1 MPRCFLLLL
10 SFLVVS
16 TSWVQAQSP
25 RRPLS
30 GRNIVNDSQTNTPA
44 RPPAAA
50 AAAAAKGRF
59 CAILVGVDTY
69 QDSGISPLQFC
80 ARDVRTLSDVLTKSC
95 GYDRRDVYLL
105 ATDSDARPTRQRFLD
120 RIKDVLD
127 RAQPADVVLIYFS
140 GHGWLD
146 GEGKAYLL
154 TEDCKLANVAESA
167 LPVSLLREALE
178 RSPAQNKCLLLDCC
192 HAGGKDA
199 KAFGVAAEEVGKLFQ
214 DAGSVLTFASC
225 KAGERSWEWAARRQ
239 GLFTAFL
246 AEGLAGEADA
256 SNDQRVSTLELAA
269 YVTARVAGQARKM
282 DLRQNPV
289 LIVTGNNE
297 VPQFDL
303 ALVPDRA
310 IHTYSLPLINVPI
323 GKLPPGW
330 EGHPSLAVFRSP
342 EGMAVYPQKPGNVTL
357 SRKGLLLES
366 GSYLEWSVYLG
377 GWSAETSLT
386 LEGKEGTESEL
397 FYVNRPGGNVGS
409 IVAIDG
415 LARQMIGDYQQFSH
429 RCRVDIEDDVLKFSV
444 NGDLIHTKR
453 IPANSAYDG
462 ISIRLFT
469 QDERHYAAKQNS
481 SLLGLRFGRKEQR

>member
-1 MPRCFLLLL
+1 MARFLFPVLL
-10 SFLVVS
+10 SLLAIS
-16 TSWVQAQSP
+16 ASWVQAQTP
-25 RRPLS
+25 RRPS
-30 GRNIVNDSQTNTPA
+30 SSRNIVNDSRTNTPA
-44 RPPAAA
+44 RPPT

-80 ARDVRTLSDVLTKSC
+80 ARDVRTLGEVLSKSC

-105 ATDSDARPTRQRFLD
+105 ATDSDARPTRERFLD

-146 GEGKAYLL
+146 SEGKAYLL
-154 TEDCKLANVAESA
+154 TEDCKLANVAETA
-167 LPVSLLREALE
+167 LPVSLLREVLE
-178 RSPAQNKCLLLDCC
+178 RSPAQHKCLLLDCC

-199 KAFGVAAEEVGKLFQ
+199 KAFGAAPEEVGKSFR

-225 KAGERSWEWAARRQ
+225 KAGERSWEWADRRQ
-239 GLFTAFL
+239 GLFTAYV

-269 YVTARVAGQARKM
+269 YVTARVADQS
-282 DLRQNPV
+282 RQLNVRQHPV

-310 IHTYSLPLINVPI
+310 IRAYSLPLTQELI

-330 EGHPSLAVFRSP
+330 DGDPSLSVFPSL
-342 EGMAVYPQKPGNVTL
+342 EGMAVYPQKPGKVTL
-357 SRKGLLLES
+357 SRKGFLFES
-366 GSYLEWSVYLG
+366 GSYLEWTVYLG

-386 LEGKEGTESEL
+386 LAGKEGTESEM
-397 FYVNRPGGNVGS
+397 FYVKRPGGNVGCH
-409 IVAIDG
+409 VAIAD
-415 LARQMIGDYQQFSH
+415 LAPQTVGGFLQFSH
-429 RCRVDIEDDVLKFSV
+429 RCRVEIENDVLKFSV

-453 IPANSAYDG
+453 INANAAYEG
-462 ISIRLFT
+462 ISIQLFT

-481 SLLGLRFGRKEQR
+481 SLLGLRLGRKEQR